1 MGCCRESAPTSRTAT
16 TPMPDDLASGPIVV
30 GFEGGPSSE
39 DALALSSRLARG
51 LGARQLV
58 VTVYPAPAPISPGR
72 VDAEWV
78 ADRRRT
84 AEEVLAGAR
93 DVLESAPAPGDVD
106 YLVLGSSS
114 AAHGLHDIA
123 ESESAEMIVVGSYGE
138 GPSRRLFPGSTAD
151 RLLSGATCPVAVA
164 PRGLRKHPERELRRI
179 GVAYVDTA
187 DGRAALTA
195 AARLAVRT
203 KGTLTLYTAV
213 PSRAEVPALLLAK
226 DSDEAFVDRAEDT
239 FEGALDEAMAGLPVE
254 VSASAQLL
262 PGSPVDVLA
271 ELDEDDVDLLV
282 CGSRGYGPVR
292 HVLLGGVSARLVRR
306 AASPVLVVPRSE

>member
-1 MGCCRESAPTSRTAT
+1 MTRPSDGPAP
-16 TPMPDDLASGPIVV
+16 GPIVV

-39 DALALSSRLARG
+39 DALSLSCRLARG

-78 ADRRRT
+78 ADRHRA
-84 AEEVLAGAR
+84 AEQVLAGAER
-93 DVLESAPAPGDVD
+93 VIASTPGPPPDVD

-114 AAHGLHDIA
+114 AAHGLHDLA
-123 ESESAEMIVVGSYGE
+123 EAEGAEMIVVGSFGE

-151 RLLSGATCPVAVA
+151 RLLSGATRPVAVA

-179 GVAYVDTA
+179 GVAFVDTA
-187 DGRAALTA
+187 DGRAALDA
-195 AARLAVRT
+195 GARLAVRI
-203 KGTLTLYTAV
+203 GATLTLYTAV

-226 DSDEAFVDRAEDT
+226 DSDEAFVDRAEQT
-239 FEGALDEAMAGLPVE
+239 FESALDEAMADLPAGVN
-254 VSASAQLL
+254 ASAQLL

-292 HVLLGGVSARLVRR
+292 HVLLGGVSSRLVRR
-306 AASPVLVVPRSE
+306 AGSSVLVVPRSG